1 MPLYGSAPSFFT
13 TSGVIFGAA
22 LVALAWAALQF
33 TLRNPAHSSRLE
45 KSNAG
50 GQAETAAR
58 LNKIYTA
65 IYEGAES
72 SFLRAEY
79 YV

>member
-1 MPLYGSAPSFFT
+1 MSTGRVTVCALLMAGGLAAMPLYGSAPSFFT
-13 TSGVIFGAA
+13 ASGVIFGAA

-50 GQAETAAR
+50 G
-58 LNKIYTA
+58 
-65 IYEGAES
+65 
-72 SFLRAEY
+72 
-79 YV
+79 